1 MTAEVRSPSLRAIG
15 AVDSDTERD
24 KRSLVNVARYPVQ
37 VRADGMAWSLW
48 SGHKPRLGGARLLEA
63 VQEQAV

>member
-1 MTAEVRSPSLRAIG
+1 MQNGTIG

-37 VRADGMAWSLW
+37 VRADG
-48 SGHKPRLGGARLLEA
+48 LGR
-63 VQEQAV
+63 QALG